1 MRPAA
6 SDPATTASVGPGPP
20 PGGAGE
26 ALSGAGVVGAGVGE
40 ADGLDVGGAVVGG
53 AVVGGDVGLGVG
65 GGVGAT
71 VGTAVGG
78 RAVVGTGVGVAGAI
92 TRTVPVIAP
101 WIRQRYSNVPAV
113 FSWTVL
119 LCPIAST
126 PVSNAP
132 ADVAVCWAGSRFVQV
147 TVSPTLTLTAC
158 GRKRKPSMATVAD
171 AAWAVPASAA
181 THASSTSAL
190 RTRPNARLRIART
203 IGSVPAT
210 SAPFAALARE
220 ASRLGVAL
228 SAGQVSACE
237 RFANELIERNT
248 SVNLTAITTP
258 ADIATKH
265 FLDSF
270 TAAAARRWTG
280 RERIVDVG
288 SGAGFPGLALRIAIP
303 GSSAALVESVGKKAR
318 WLEAIAKSL
327 GLERVTV
334 HNARAEAL
342 GNDEG
347 HRERYDVGTA
357 RAVGSIADCV
367 EYLLPLLV
375 LGGDAI
381 VWKGKVDA
389 ELPAAAR
396 ACLALGGEISA
407 IVPTSAMGLGELLPG
422 RHLVVVRKMRA
433 TPRQYPRSATEIKR
447 RPW

>member
-1 MRPAA
+1 MGDGVGLAVGEGVGVGLAVGAA
-6 SDPATTASVGPGPP
+6 VA
-20 PGGAGE
+20 
-26 ALSGAGVVGAGVGE
+26 GAGVGVRT
-40 ADGLDVGGAVVGG
+40 G
-53 AVVGGDVGLGVG
+53 
-65 GGVGAT
+65 
-71 VGTAVGG
+71 
-78 RAVVGTGVGVAGAI
+78 VGTGVGGAAVGGGAGAVAKPS

-101 WIRQRYSNVPAV
+101 WIAQRYSNVPAA
-113 FSWTVL
+113 FSWTAL
-119 LCPIAST
+119 LWPIAST
-126 PVSNAP
+126 PVSKAP
-132 ADVAVCWAGSRFVQV
+132 GAVAVCCAGSRFVQV
-147 TVSPTLTLTAC
+147 TVSPTLTDTDC
-158 GRKRKPSMATVAD
+158 GRKRDPSMATAAD
-171 AAWAVPASAA
+171 AARVIPARAA
-181 THASSTSAL
+181 RPAI
-190 RTRPNARLRIART
+190 RTGAMRAPANARDRIAPT
-203 IGSVPAT
+203 IASVPAT

-228 SAGQVSACE
+228 SAGQVAACE
-237 RFANELIERNT
+237 RFADELIERNT

-270 TAAAARRWTG
+270 TAIAARRWTG

-318 WLEAIAKSL
+318 WLEEISNVL

-334 HNARAEAL
+334 HHARAEAL
-342 GNDEG
+342 AGDVG

-396 ACLALGGEISA
+396 ACEAIGGEISA

-433 TPRQYPRSATEIKR
+433 TPRGYPRSAAEIKR

>member
-1 MRPAA
+1 MLDRVAFVQLTE
-6 SDPATTASVGPGPP
+6 SPGFTVTE
-20 PGGAGE
+20 GGTNWKVSM
-26 ALSGAGVVGAGVGE
+26 L
-40 ADGLDVGGAVVGG
+40 
-53 AVVGGDVGLGVG
+53 
-65 GGVGAT
+65 
-71 VGTAVGG
+71 TAVDAPSVALP
-78 RAVVGTGVGVAGAI
+78 RANMSP
-92 TRTVPVIAP
+92 TVTQAMASRPIARERIAP
-101 WIRQRYSNVPAV
+101 
-113 FSWTVL
+113 T
-119 LCPIAST
+119 IA
-126 PVSNAP
+126 
-132 ADVAVCWAGSRFVQV
+132 
-147 TVSPTLTLTAC
+147 
-158 GRKRKPSMATVAD
+158 
-171 AAWAVPASAA
+171 
-181 THASSTSAL
+181 
-190 RTRPNARLRIART
+190 
-203 IGSVPAT
+203 SVPAT

-248 SVNLTAITTP
+248 SVNLTAITEP
-258 ADIATKH
+258 AAIATKH

-270 TAAAARRWTG
+270 TALAARRWTG
-280 RERIVDVG
+280 REHIVDVG

-318 WLEAIAKSL
+318 WLEEIAKSL
-327 GLERVTV
+327 GLERVSV

-342 GNDEG
+342 GSDEG

-396 ACLALGGEISA
+396 ACLAIGGELSA

-433 TPRQYPRSATEIKR
+433 TPRHYPRSAQEIKR

>member
-1 MRPAA
+1 MSVCGGGDAC
-6 SDPATTASVGPGPP
+6 ATT
-20 PGGAGE
+20 
-26 ALSGAGVVGAGVGE
+26 VGA
-40 ADGLDVGGAVVGG
+40 ADV
-53 AVVGGDVGLGVG
+53 GVG
-65 GGVGAT
+65 GGVGLAVGDAAT
-71 VGTAVGG
+71 VGAAVAARLGVGATVRTAVGG
-78 RAVVGTGVGVAGAI
+78 GAVGTGVGAGVAGAR

-101 WIRQRYSNVPAV
+101 WIAQRYSNVPAAFIWIV
-113 FSWTVL
+113 RLW
-119 LCPIAST
+119 PIAST
-126 PVSNAP
+126 PVSKAP
-132 ADVAVCWAGSRFVQV
+132 GAVAVCCAASRSVQV
-147 TVSPTLTLTAC
+147 TASPTLTVTDC
-158 GRKRKPSMATVAD
+158 GRKRKPSIATVAD
-171 AAWAVPASAA
+171 AAWTVPASTVKPANR
-181 THASSTSAL
+181 TSAM
-190 RTRPNARLRIART
+190 RVRAHAPDRIAPT
-203 IGSVPAT
+203 IASVPAT

-228 SAGQVSACE
+228 SAGQLAACE
-237 RFANELIERNT
+237 RFADELIERNT

-270 TAAAARRWTG
+270 TALAARRWTG

-318 WLEAIAKSL
+318 WLEEIATSL
-327 GLERVTV
+327 GLERVSV

-342 GNDEG
+342 GGEAG

-357 RAVGSIADCV
+357 RAVGSIAECV

-389 ELPAAAR
+389 ELPAAAK
-396 ACLALGGEISA
+396 ACAAIGGEISA
-407 IVPTSAMGLGELLPG
+407 IVPTSAMDLGELLPG
-422 RHLVVVRKMRA
+422 RHLVVIRKMRA
-433 TPRQYPRSATEIKR
+433 TPRSYPRSAAECKR